1 MSDTNKNTNENKA
14 TEQQIPVP
22 LDIMLGQG
30 HFVAQGKEYVV
41 KALKLKQI
49 DELKKDTMATAVP
62 FFDLVDEKMAKK
74 LDKWFVRLV
83 FRADTYKGVEGES
96 GLHVQDLKDDDW
108 DLDDLKNLWKAILR
122 ISG

>member
-1 MSDTNKNTNENKA
+1 MSDTDKNKA
-14 TEQQIPVP
+14 IEQQAPVP

-30 HFVAQGKEYVV
+30 RFVAQGKEYVV

-62 FFDLVDEKMAKK
+62 FFDLVDKEMAKK
-74 LDKWFVRLV
+74 LDKWFSRLV
-83 FRADTYKGVEGES
+83 FRADNHKGAKDGEKEEK
-96 GLHVQDLKDDDW
+96 GLTVQDLCDDDW
-108 DLDDLKNLWKAILR
+108 DLDDLRNLWKAILR